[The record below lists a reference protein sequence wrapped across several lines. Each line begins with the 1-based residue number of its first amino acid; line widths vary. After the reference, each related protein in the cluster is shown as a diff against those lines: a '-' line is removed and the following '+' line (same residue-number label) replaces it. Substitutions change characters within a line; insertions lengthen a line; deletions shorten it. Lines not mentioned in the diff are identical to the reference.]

1 MKHKITFLI
10 IAVFTSMLS
19 AQTVSIEGGSS
30 YASISAAIA
39 AASDGDVI
47 DITGT
52 HTESIDISKAITL
65 RGTDPSTDII
75 QAAATQGAATSRVIV
90 ASGDKNITIENLT
103 VQNGNSADHGGGIFA
118 DKVTGLLTLDNVI
131 ITNNTTAKNGGGIS
145 TGGSN
150 VNFNDCTISNNSTT
164 ANGTGGGIHI
174 VPNNGAAIDAVVNV
188 KNSVIHNNT
197 TLKTGGG
204 FVINGNHQYGDKY
217 TITANFENVTI
228 FSNTAGPNGGAGYV
242 VGVDFVAG
250 GSGSVTTGATNT
262 NLNMVH
268 CTVAYNT
275 ITASDNGKQGLTFTN
290 ANASTGPNFNIYNS
304 IVVSADDNTKKA
316 LNFANS
322 NANDVINNIL
332 GGLNA
337 FSPVQDL
344 NNQKGKTATF
354 AGLTNA
360 LSDEGGNTQVLAI
373 AENSNSDD
381 HCTAATGITLPTVDQ
396 IGATREGTPDAGAYE
411 FGGGATPPPSDP
423 TNTVSISG
431 TSYSTIAE
439 AIAAASDGDVIDITG
454 THTGSFNISKSITLR
469 GTDPTTDIIQAA
481 ATQGAATSRVIAIYQ
496 PSSQSV
502 NLSVE
507 NLTIK
512 NGNTTSISDK
522 RGGGIYVNQ
531 NYNGLLSITNCIIEE
546 NKGSEGGA
554 IASLGCDVTIT
565 NSSIKNNTGTSN
577 GGGLIFT
584 VNAGN
589 PDMQVTISK
598 SLITGNSGTNGGG
611 MYINGNNGNNNID
624 VTLENTTITDNSAT
638 TTGQYAGGGG
648 AIWAKAANSASN
660 IDLKLVHVTINNNTH
675 GYTTGQGVM
684 IRAGLVFAGGG
695 SASTNVEI
703 YNSIIVNG
711 DDVTQ
716 KAMHWAKTTPVNI
729 VNSILGGLESA
740 AAANTFLDDAA
751 KNNQKGKTATFA
763 GLTGAFTEEGGN
775 TLVLPITYNSNS
787 DDYCTAATGITLPT
801 VDQRGFDRGNTPD
814 AGAYEFSFNSV
825 WNGTTDSDWA
835 TASNWSNGVP
845 TTGVAVRIESAAN
858 MPTAS
863 SAIDVR
869 NMIMDAGTSF
879 ITSSTFA
886 GNLSYTRNLSTDNWY
901 TVSSPV
907 VGETYGDG
915 FVTSNGIASSGDN
928 RAIAPYVTSNDSW
941 AYMQAGAES
950 ATFIS
955 GKGYSV
961 KLASP
966 GAISFTGTM
975 NVDDTSIALTTS
987 GKGFNLIGNPYPS
1000 YINSG
1005 SILPNS
1011 TSALKT
1017 QTLWVWNQST
1027 SSYDTKVT
1035 VDAFKI
1041 APGQGFFVKSDGAE
1055 GSVLIAEADQS
1066 HQSTDTFQRTEAR
1079 PEIYLT
1085 LTDGS
1090 ASREAKIYFIDNTTT
1105 GFDNGYDGEMFGGV
1119 ANDFAIYTHLVS
1131 NSQGKDYAIQSLPR
1145 DNYKNIPVGVNAIS
1159 GTAITIEASTTNFP
1173 EGMNIYLE
1181 DTSDNSFTLL
1191 DAESDFTTT
1200 LGSDLNGIG
1209 RFYLH
1214 TTTGAL
1220 STNDVAANNNLSI
1233 YTSTRENLRIV
1244 GVQNGTANIQ
1254 LYNILGK
1261 EVLKGSFEGNGV
1273 NDIAL
1278 PRLNSG
1284 IYIVKI
1290 ATEKGTINKK
1300 IIIQ

>member
-1 MKHKITFLI
+1 
-10 IAVFTSMLS
+10 
-19 AQTVSIEGGSS
+19 
-30 YASISAAIA
+30 
-39 AASDGDVI
+39 
-47 DITGT
+47 
-52 HTESIDISKAITL
+52 
-65 RGTDPSTDII
+65 
-75 QAAATQGAATSRVIV
+75 
-90 ASGDKNITIENLT
+90 
-103 VQNGNSADHGGGIFA
+103 
-118 DKVTGLLTLDNVI
+118 
-131 ITNNTTAKNGGGIS
+131 
-145 TGGSN
+145 
-150 VNFNDCTISNNSTT
+150 
-164 ANGTGGGIHI
+164 
-174 VPNNGAAIDAVVNV
+174 
-188 KNSVIHNNT
+188 
-197 TLKTGGG
+197 
-204 FVINGNHQYGDKY
+204 
-217 TITANFENVTI
+217 
-228 FSNTAGPNGGAGYV
+228 
-242 VGVDFVAG
+242 
-250 GSGSVTTGATNT
+250 
-262 NLNMVH
+262 
-268 CTVAYNT
+268 
-275 ITASDNGKQGLTFTN
+275 
-290 ANASTGPNFNIYNS
+290 
-304 IVVSADDNTKKA
+304 
-316 LNFANS
+316 
-322 NANDVINNIL
+322 
-332 GGLNA
+332 
-337 FSPVQDL
+337 
-344 NNQKGKTATF
+344 
-354 AGLTNA
+354 
-360 LSDEGGNTQVLAI
+360 
-373 AENSNSDD
+373 
-381 HCTAATGITLPTVDQ
+381 
-396 IGATREGTPDAGAYE
+396 
-411 FGGGATPPPSDP
+411 
-423 TNTVSISG
+423 
-431 TSYSTIAE
+431 
-439 AIAAASDGDVIDITG
+439 
-454 THTGSFNISKSITLR
+454 
-469 GTDPTTDIIQAA
+469 
-481 ATQGAATSRVIAIYQ
+481 
-496 PSSQSV
+496 
-502 NLSVE
+502 
-507 NLTIK
+507 
-512 NGNTTSISDK
+512 
-522 RGGGIYVNQ
+522 
-531 NYNGLLSITNCIIEE
+531 
-546 NKGSEGGA
+546 
-554 IASLGCDVTIT
+554 
-565 NSSIKNNTGTSN
+565 
-577 GGGLIFT
+577 
-584 VNAGN
+584 
-589 PDMQVTISK
+589 
-598 SLITGNSGTNGGG
+598 
-611 MYINGNNGNNNID
+611 
-624 VTLENTTITDNSAT
+624 
-638 TTGQYAGGGG
+638 
-648 AIWAKAANSASN
+648 
-660 IDLKLVHVTINNNTH
+660 
-675 GYTTGQGVM
+675 
-684 IRAGLVFAGGG
+684 
-695 SASTNVEI
+695 
-703 YNSIIVNG
+703 
-711 DDVTQ
+711 
-716 KAMHWAKTTPVNI
+716 
-729 VNSILGGLESA
+729 
-740 AAANTFLDDAA
+740 
-751 KNNQKGKTATFA
+751 
-763 GLTGAFTEEGGN
+763 
-775 TLVLPITYNSNS
+775 
-787 DDYCTAATGITLPT
+787 
-801 VDQRGFDRGNTPD
+801 
-814 AGAYEFSFNSV
+814 
-825 WNGTTDSDWA
+825 
-835 TASNWSNGVP
+835 
-845 TTGVAVRIESAAN
+845 

-907 VGETYGDG
+907 VGETYGNG

-928 RAIAPYVTSNDSW
+928 RAIAPYETSDDSW
-941 AYMQAGAES
+941 AYMQAGSS

-966 GAISFTGTM
+966 GAITFAGTM

-987 GKGFNLIGNPYPS
+987 GNGFNLIGNPYPS

-1011 TSALKT
+1011 TSALDA

-1027 SSYDTKVT
+1027 SSYDTKVSA
-1035 VDAFKI
+1035 DAFKI

-1079 PEIYLT
+1079 PKIYLT

-1145 DNYKNIPVGVNAIS
+1145 DNYKKIPVGVNAIS

>member
-10 IAVFTSMLS
+10 IAVFTTVVT
-19 AQTVSIEGGSS
+19 AQTVKIDGTT
-30 YASISAAIA
+30 YPSISEAIA

-103 VQNGNSADHGGGIFA
+103 VQNGNSAAHGGGIFA

-188 KNSVIHNNT
+188 KNSVIHNNS

-290 ANASTGPNFNIYNS
+290 ANAITGPNFNIYNS
-304 IVVSADDNTKKA
+304 IVVSADDVAKKA

-344 NNQKGKTATF
+344 
-354 AGLTNA
+354 
-360 LSDEGGNTQVLAI
+360 
-373 AENSNSDD
+373 
-381 HCTAATGITLPTVDQ
+381 
-396 IGATREGTPDAGAYE
+396 
-411 FGGGATPPPSDP
+411 
-423 TNTVSISG
+423 
-431 TSYSTIAE
+431 
-439 AIAAASDGDVIDITG
+439 
-454 THTGSFNISKSITLR
+454 
-469 GTDPTTDIIQAA
+469 
-481 ATQGAATSRVIAIYQ
+481 
-496 PSSQSV
+496 
-502 NLSVE
+502 
-507 NLTIK
+507 
-512 NGNTTSISDK
+512 
-522 RGGGIYVNQ
+522 
-531 NYNGLLSITNCIIEE
+531 
-546 NKGSEGGA
+546 
-554 IASLGCDVTIT
+554 
-565 NSSIKNNTGTSN
+565 
-577 GGGLIFT
+577 
-584 VNAGN
+584 
-589 PDMQVTISK
+589 
-598 SLITGNSGTNGGG
+598 
-611 MYINGNNGNNNID
+611 
-624 VTLENTTITDNSAT
+624 
-638 TTGQYAGGGG
+638 
-648 AIWAKAANSASN
+648 
-660 IDLKLVHVTINNNTH
+660 
-675 GYTTGQGVM
+675 
-684 IRAGLVFAGGG
+684 
-695 SASTNVEI
+695 
-703 YNSIIVNG
+703 
-711 DDVTQ
+711 
-716 KAMHWAKTTPVNI
+716 
-729 VNSILGGLESA
+729 
-740 AAANTFLDDAA
+740 
-751 KNNQKGKTATFA
+751 NNQKGKTATFA

-858 MPTAS
+858 MPTTS

-907 VGETYGDG
+907 VGETYGDD
-915 FVTSNGIASSGDN
+915 FVTSNGIASSGEN

-941 AYMQAGAES
+941 AYMQAGDES

-987 GKGFNLIGNPYPS
+987 GEGFNLIGNPYPS

-1066 HQSTDTFQRTEAR
+1066 HQSTDTFQRTEAK

-1085 LTDGS
+1085 LIDGS

>member
-1 MKHKITFLI
+1 MKHKITLLLV
-10 IAVFTSMLS
+10 AVFTTVVT
-19 AQTVSIEGGSS
+19 AQTVKIDGTT
-30 YASISAAIA
+30 YPSISEAIA

-131 ITNNTTAKNGGGIS
+131 ITNNTTTKNGGGIS

-188 KNSVIHNNT
+188 KNSVIHNNS

-228 FSNTAGPNGGAGYV
+228 FSNTAVLNGGAGYV

-275 ITASDNGKQGLTFTN
+275 ITASDNGKQGLTFAN

-304 IVVSADDNTKKA
+304 IVVSADDVAKKA

-344 NNQKGKTATF
+344 
-354 AGLTNA
+354 
-360 LSDEGGNTQVLAI
+360 
-373 AENSNSDD
+373 
-381 HCTAATGITLPTVDQ
+381 
-396 IGATREGTPDAGAYE
+396 
-411 FGGGATPPPSDP
+411 
-423 TNTVSISG
+423 
-431 TSYSTIAE
+431 
-439 AIAAASDGDVIDITG
+439 
-454 THTGSFNISKSITLR
+454 
-469 GTDPTTDIIQAA
+469 
-481 ATQGAATSRVIAIYQ
+481 
-496 PSSQSV
+496 
-502 NLSVE
+502 
-507 NLTIK
+507 
-512 NGNTTSISDK
+512 
-522 RGGGIYVNQ
+522 
-531 NYNGLLSITNCIIEE
+531 
-546 NKGSEGGA
+546 
-554 IASLGCDVTIT
+554 
-565 NSSIKNNTGTSN
+565 
-577 GGGLIFT
+577 
-584 VNAGN
+584 
-589 PDMQVTISK
+589 
-598 SLITGNSGTNGGG
+598 
-611 MYINGNNGNNNID
+611 
-624 VTLENTTITDNSAT
+624 
-638 TTGQYAGGGG
+638 
-648 AIWAKAANSASN
+648 
-660 IDLKLVHVTINNNTH
+660 
-675 GYTTGQGVM
+675 
-684 IRAGLVFAGGG
+684 
-695 SASTNVEI
+695 
-703 YNSIIVNG
+703 
-711 DDVTQ
+711 
-716 KAMHWAKTTPVNI
+716 
-729 VNSILGGLESA
+729 
-740 AAANTFLDDAA
+740 
-751 KNNQKGKTATFA
+751 NNQKGKTATFA

-858 MPTAS
+858 MPTTS

-907 VGETYGDG
+907 VGETYGDD

-950 ATFIS
+950 TTFIS

-987 GKGFNLIGNPYPS
+987 GEGFNLIGNPYPS

-1011 TSALKT
+1011 TSALDAE
-1017 QTLWVWNQST
+1017 TLWVWNQEDET
-1027 SSYDTKVT
+1027 YDTYVT
-1035 VDAFKI
+1035 DDAFKI
-1041 APGQGFFVKSDGAE
+1041 APGQGFFVKSGGAE

-1066 HQSTDTFQRTEAR
+1066 HQSTDTFQRTEAK

-1085 LTDGS
+1085 LIDGS

-1145 DNYKNIPVGVNAIS
+1145 DNYINIPVGVNAIS

-1261 EVLKGSFEGNGV
+1261 KVLKGSFEGNGV

>member
-1 MKHKITFLI
+1 MKHKITLLLV
-10 IAVFTSMLS
+10 AVFTTVVT
-19 AQTVSIEGGSS
+19 AQTVKIDGTT
-30 YASISAAIA
+30 YPSISEAIA

-65 RGTDPSTDII
+65 RGTTDPSTDII

-103 VQNGNSADHGGGIFA
+103 VQNGNSAAHGGGIFA

-188 KNSVIHNNT
+188 KNSVIHNNS

-228 FSNTAGPNGGAGYV
+228 VSNTAGPNGGAGYV

-290 ANASTGPNFNIYNS
+290 ANAITGPNFNIYNS
-304 IVVSADDNTKKA
+304 IVVSADDVAKKA

-337 FSPVQDL
+337 FSSVQDL
-344 NNQKGKTATF
+344 
-354 AGLTNA
+354 
-360 LSDEGGNTQVLAI
+360 
-373 AENSNSDD
+373 
-381 HCTAATGITLPTVDQ
+381 
-396 IGATREGTPDAGAYE
+396 
-411 FGGGATPPPSDP
+411 
-423 TNTVSISG
+423 
-431 TSYSTIAE
+431 
-439 AIAAASDGDVIDITG
+439 
-454 THTGSFNISKSITLR
+454 
-469 GTDPTTDIIQAA
+469 
-481 ATQGAATSRVIAIYQ
+481 
-496 PSSQSV
+496 
-502 NLSVE
+502 
-507 NLTIK
+507 
-512 NGNTTSISDK
+512 
-522 RGGGIYVNQ
+522 
-531 NYNGLLSITNCIIEE
+531 
-546 NKGSEGGA
+546 
-554 IASLGCDVTIT
+554 
-565 NSSIKNNTGTSN
+565 
-577 GGGLIFT
+577 
-584 VNAGN
+584 
-589 PDMQVTISK
+589 
-598 SLITGNSGTNGGG
+598 
-611 MYINGNNGNNNID
+611 
-624 VTLENTTITDNSAT
+624 
-638 TTGQYAGGGG
+638 
-648 AIWAKAANSASN
+648 
-660 IDLKLVHVTINNNTH
+660 
-675 GYTTGQGVM
+675 
-684 IRAGLVFAGGG
+684 
-695 SASTNVEI
+695 
-703 YNSIIVNG
+703 
-711 DDVTQ
+711 
-716 KAMHWAKTTPVNI
+716 
-729 VNSILGGLESA
+729 
-740 AAANTFLDDAA
+740 
-751 KNNQKGKTATFA
+751 NNQKGKTATFA

-858 MPTAS
+858 MPTTS

-907 VGETYGDG
+907 VGETYGDD
-915 FVTSNGIASSGDN
+915 FVTSNGIASSGEN

-941 AYMQAGAES
+941 AYMQAGDES
-950 ATFIS
+950 ITFIS

-987 GKGFNLIGNPYPS
+987 GEGFNLIGNPYPS

-1011 TSALKT
+1011 TSALDA

-1066 HQSTDTFQRTEAR
+1066 HQSTDTFQRTEAK

-1085 LTDGS
+1085 LIDGS

-1261 EVLKGSFEGNGV
+1261 KVLKGSFEGNGV

>member
-10 IAVFTSMLS
+10 IAVFTTVVT

-188 KNSVIHNNT
+188 KNSVIHNNS

-344 NNQKGKTATF
+344 
-354 AGLTNA
+354 
-360 LSDEGGNTQVLAI
+360 
-373 AENSNSDD
+373 
-381 HCTAATGITLPTVDQ
+381 
-396 IGATREGTPDAGAYE
+396 
-411 FGGGATPPPSDP
+411 
-423 TNTVSISG
+423 
-431 TSYSTIAE
+431 
-439 AIAAASDGDVIDITG
+439 
-454 THTGSFNISKSITLR
+454 
-469 GTDPTTDIIQAA
+469 
-481 ATQGAATSRVIAIYQ
+481 
-496 PSSQSV
+496 
-502 NLSVE
+502 
-507 NLTIK
+507 
-512 NGNTTSISDK
+512 
-522 RGGGIYVNQ
+522 
-531 NYNGLLSITNCIIEE
+531 
-546 NKGSEGGA
+546 
-554 IASLGCDVTIT
+554 
-565 NSSIKNNTGTSN
+565 
-577 GGGLIFT
+577 
-584 VNAGN
+584 
-589 PDMQVTISK
+589 
-598 SLITGNSGTNGGG
+598 
-611 MYINGNNGNNNID
+611 
-624 VTLENTTITDNSAT
+624 
-638 TTGQYAGGGG
+638 
-648 AIWAKAANSASN
+648 
-660 IDLKLVHVTINNNTH
+660 
-675 GYTTGQGVM
+675 
-684 IRAGLVFAGGG
+684 
-695 SASTNVEI
+695 
-703 YNSIIVNG
+703 
-711 DDVTQ
+711 
-716 KAMHWAKTTPVNI
+716 
-729 VNSILGGLESA
+729 
-740 AAANTFLDDAA
+740 
-751 KNNQKGKTATFA
+751 NNQKGKTATFA

-915 FVTSNGIASSGDN
+915 FVTSNGIASSGEN

-941 AYMQAGAES
+941 AYMQAGDES

-987 GKGFNLIGNPYPS
+987 GEGFNLIGNPYPS

-1011 TSALKT
+1011 TSALDA

-1066 HQSTDTFQRTEAR
+1066 HQSTDTFQRTEAK

-1085 LTDGS
+1085 LIDGS

-1261 EVLKGSFEGNGV
+1261 KVLKGSFEGNGV

>member
-1 MKHKITFLI
+1 
-10 IAVFTSMLS
+10 
-19 AQTVSIEGGSS
+19 
-30 YASISAAIA
+30 
-39 AASDGDVI
+39 
-47 DITGT
+47 
-52 HTESIDISKAITL
+52 
-65 RGTDPSTDII
+65 
-75 QAAATQGAATSRVIV
+75 
-90 ASGDKNITIENLT
+90 
-103 VQNGNSADHGGGIFA
+103 
-118 DKVTGLLTLDNVI
+118 
-131 ITNNTTAKNGGGIS
+131 
-145 TGGSN
+145 
-150 VNFNDCTISNNSTT
+150 
-164 ANGTGGGIHI
+164 
-174 VPNNGAAIDAVVNV
+174 
-188 KNSVIHNNT
+188 
-197 TLKTGGG
+197 
-204 FVINGNHQYGDKY
+204 
-217 TITANFENVTI
+217 
-228 FSNTAGPNGGAGYV
+228 
-242 VGVDFVAG
+242 
-250 GSGSVTTGATNT
+250 
-262 NLNMVH
+262 
-268 CTVAYNT
+268 
-275 ITASDNGKQGLTFTN
+275 
-290 ANASTGPNFNIYNS
+290 
-304 IVVSADDNTKKA
+304 VSADDNTKKA

-344 NNQKGKTATF
+344 NNQKG
-354 AGLTNA
+354 
-360 LSDEGGNTQVLAI
+360 
-373 AENSNSDD
+373 
-381 HCTAATGITLPTVDQ
+381 
-396 IGATREGTPDAGAYE
+396 R
-411 FGGGATPPPSDP
+411 
-423 TNTVSISG
+423 
-431 TSYSTIAE
+431 
-439 AIAAASDGDVIDITG
+439 
-454 THTGSFNISKSITLR
+454 
-469 GTDPTTDIIQAA
+469 
-481 ATQGAATSRVIAIYQ
+481 
-496 PSSQSV
+496 
-502 NLSVE
+502 
-507 NLTIK
+507 
-512 NGNTTSISDK
+512 
-522 RGGGIYVNQ
+522 
-531 NYNGLLSITNCIIEE
+531 
-546 NKGSEGGA
+546 
-554 IASLGCDVTIT
+554 
-565 NSSIKNNTGTSN
+565 
-577 GGGLIFT
+577 
-584 VNAGN
+584 
-589 PDMQVTISK
+589 
-598 SLITGNSGTNGGG
+598 
-611 MYINGNNGNNNID
+611 
-624 VTLENTTITDNSAT
+624 
-638 TTGQYAGGGG
+638 
-648 AIWAKAANSASN
+648 
-660 IDLKLVHVTINNNTH
+660 
-675 GYTTGQGVM
+675 
-684 IRAGLVFAGGG
+684 
-695 SASTNVEI
+695 
-703 YNSIIVNG
+703 
-711 DDVTQ
+711 
-716 KAMHWAKTTPVNI
+716 
-729 VNSILGGLESA
+729 
-740 AAANTFLDDAA
+740 
-751 KNNQKGKTATFA
+751 TATFA

-787 DDYCTAATGITLPT
+787 DDHCTAATGITLPT

-858 MPTAS
+858 MPTTS

-901 TVSSPV
+901 IVSSPV
-907 VGETYGDG
+907 VGETYGDD
-915 FVTSNGIASSGDN
+915 FVTSNGIASSGEN

-941 AYMQAGAES
+941 AYMQAGDES
-950 ATFIS
+950 ITFIS

-987 GKGFNLIGNPYPS
+987 GEGFNLIGNPYPS

-1011 TSALKT
+1011 TSALDA

-1066 HQSTDTFQRTEAR
+1066 HQSTDTFQRTEAK

-1085 LTDGS
+1085 LIDGS

-1261 EVLKGSFEGNGV
+1261 KVLKGSFEGNGV